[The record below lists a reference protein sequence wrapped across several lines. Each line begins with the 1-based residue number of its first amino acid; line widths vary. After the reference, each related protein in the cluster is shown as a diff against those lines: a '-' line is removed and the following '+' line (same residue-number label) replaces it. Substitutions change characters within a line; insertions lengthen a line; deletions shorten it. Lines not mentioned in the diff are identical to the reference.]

1 VLVAEADG
9 APYVAI
15 VASGVGGKAS
25 MRCLRTAG
33 QGHFGTDAAMRGAL

>member
-1 VLVAEADG
+1 MLVAEANG
-9 APYVAI
+9 AHTLLPF
-15 VASGVGGKAS
+15 ASGVGGKAS